1 VQLLLIGLSSPL
13 LVVNFAD
20 EANWLSLYD
29 NLVMAVLTNPIP
41 SITLPNSLNHRYL
54 RIAANNQNAL
64 STWSLGAY
72 AYLMVDEISPQ
83 VQIGNRI
90 FCDVNKPIIIPV
102 PDWLSSYR
110 LKIAPPKWFDEFS
123 LQIEGYIGL

>member
-1 VQLLLIGLSSPL
+1 MAA
-13 LVVNFAD
+13 NFAD
-20 EANWLSLYD
+20 EANWLGLYD
-29 NLVMAVLTNPIP
+29 NLVMAVLNNPIP
-41 SITLPNSLNHRYL
+41 PITLPNSLNYRFL

-72 AYLMVDEISPQ
+72 AYLMVDENLPQ

-90 FCDVNKPIIIPV
+90 FCDVNKPIIIQV

-110 LKIAPPKWFDEFS
+110 LRVAPPKWFDELS
-123 LQIEGYIGL
+123 LQVDAYTGSL

>member
-1 VQLLLIGLSSPL
+1 MAA
-13 LVVNFAD
+13 NFAD
-20 EANWLSLYD
+20 EANWLGLYD
-29 NLVMAVLTNPIP
+29 NLVMAVLSNPIP
-41 SITLPNSLNHRYL
+41 PITLPNSLNYRFL

-72 AYLMVDEISPQ
+72 AYLMVDENLPQ

-90 FCDVNKPIIIPV
+90 FCDVNKPIIIQV

-110 LKIAPPKWFDEFS
+110 LRVTPPKWFDELS
-123 LQIEGYIGL
+123 LQVDAYTGSL